1 MLTTD
6 MDGQKNPPV
15 TVRQLDM
22 FYLPDNG
29 AYDAV
34 LSFNIN
40 HSMYANQPHQ
50 GDKNEEFKPLIIN
63 NNQDDIDEDLNNL
76 IFLSRQEASTTHRQ
90 KVKNNH

>member
-15 TVRQLDM
+15 TVRQVDM

-29 AYDAV
+29 ASDAV

-40 HSMYANQPHQ
+40 HSMYANQPHHEQKQEDQ
-50 GDKNEEFKPLIIN
+50 GDQNEELKPLIMNHN
-63 NNQDDIDEDLNNL
+63 N
-76 IFLSRQEASTTHRQ
+76 
-90 KVKNNH
+90 

>member
-15 TVRQLDM
+15 TVRQVDM

-29 AYDAV
+29 ASDAV

-40 HSMYANQPHQ
+40 HSMYANQPHHEQ
-50 GDKNEEFKPLIIN
+50 K
-63 NNQDDIDEDLNNL
+63 
-76 IFLSRQEASTTHRQ
+76 QE
-90 KVKNNH
+90 V